1 MIIQQ
6 RLVVISLDAL
16 GSRDL
21 DEHLDELPN
30 LHRLVVTGTRVR
42 QVRGIYPTLTYPSH
56 TTIITGQYPRVHGIV
71 NNTKLQPQ
79 RQSPD
84 WYWYQ
89 RDVKVPTL
97 YDLVRQQH
105 KQTAAFLWPV
115 TAGSKITYNLA
126 EIFPNRIWTNQVL
139 VSLKASSPAFLLRM
153 NQKYGHLRRGIQ
165 QPELDDFITACAVDT
180 LTHKQPWLTLI
191 HLVDMDSMRHRYG
204 VRSAEAMV
212 ALKRLDK
219 RVGQLIDAT
228 IAAGTFAET
237 NFAILGDHYQI
248 NVDHMIH
255 LNQAFAQRGWL
266 TPTAN
271 GTVKNDWHVLAK
283 SCDGSTY
290 VYTRNFADTKNLREL
305 LEATQGVTVVIDG
318 PAATERGADPHCRF
332 MVEAQAGYYFTD
344 ETNRPAV
351 VEAVDPASLGQPDRY
366 HGVHG
371 YDPDKP
377 DYFTTLVL
385 NGPAVKENQT
395 IDQARL
401 IDEAPTF
408 AKLLGLQ
415 FPEPL
420 PGHALTA
427 AFKGVPDAPTK

>member
-1 MIIQQ
+1 MIIAQ
-6 RLVVISLDAL
+6 RLIVISLDAM

-30 LHRLVVTGTRVR
+30 LRRLVVTGTRVR

-56 TTIITGQYPRVHGIV
+56 TTIITGQYPREHGIV

-79 RQSPD
+79 RKSPD

-89 RDVKVPTL
+89 RDVQVPTL

-105 KQTAAFLWPV
+105 QKTAAFLWPV

-139 VSLKASSPAFLLRM
+139 VSLKASSPTFLLRM

-180 LTHKQPWLTLI
+180 ITHKKPQLTLI

-204 VRSAEAMV
+204 VRSDEAMA
-212 ALKRLDK
+212 ALRRLDT
-219 RVGQLIDAT
+219 RVGELIDAT

-237 NFAILGDHYQI
+237 NFAVLGDHYQI
-248 NVDHMIH
+248 NVDRMIH
-255 LNQAFAQRGWL
+255 LNQAFADRGWL
-266 TPTAN
+266 TPTPE
-271 GTVKNDWHVLAK
+271 GTVKPDWHVLAK
-283 SCDGSTY
+283 SCDGCTY
-290 VYTRNFADTKNLREL
+290 VYTRNFADTQNLKQL
-305 LEATQGVTVVIDG
+305 MLDTDGVVSVIDG
-318 PAATERGADPHCRF
+318 RAAAKRGADPHCQF
-332 MVEAQAGYYFTD
+332 MVEAAEGYYFTD
-344 ETNRPAV
+344 ETNRPSV
-351 VEAVDPASLGQPDRY
+351 VEPVDPASLGTPDRY

-385 NGPAVKENQT
+385 SGPAIKGGHT
-395 IDQARL
+395 IDHAEL
-401 IDEAPTF
+401 VDEAPTF
-408 AKLLGLQ
+408 AHLLGVQ
-415 FPEPL
+415 FPEQL
-420 PGHALTA
+420 PGHALTD
-427 AFKGVPDAPTK
+427 AFKGDANEVQ